1 MKKLVLATAVAALSV
16 TAAQAAPTVYGK
28 AFLTLDLKDGD
39 TDVTVVD
46 RNTGKSTTK
55 SEDWSKDETRSQLN
69 SNASRIG
76 IRGSEA
82 LTANTDVVYQLEY
95 GVDVDANTDQ
105 FYSRDTYLGLS
116 NKQYGTLLAGRL
128 KAIDGRVDYA
138 NVTEGGVMGGD
149 NVLASFDAPRA
160 NNTFAY
166 IAPTYNDV
174 TVSAMYV
181 MDENSDNVVTK
192 NKVLDND
199 GKKIGYFE
207 TTKAGFDTFGRDA
220 FGLAAQYEP
229 NAPYRAGVSYIQAG
243 DALKAVRLSG
253 AYDLSPTYTI
263 GALYQ
268 NTNYDSDDNE
278 NAFTLSVSHKVAQTP
293 WTTYGQVDL
302 VDNANGNANAEKQ
315 RFVLGGKYAFNR
327 ATTGHIYGAYLNT
340 DKLEYETTTTSAG
353 PLLGQT
359 RTVTVSGTEDYS
371 GFGLGAGLEYKF

>member
-1 MKKLVLATAVAALSV
+1 MKKLFLATAVAALSV

-28 AFLTLDLKDGD
+28 AFLTLDLQDGD
-39 TDVTVVD
+39 TDVTVV
-46 RNTGKSTTK
+46 NHTTGVSTTT
-55 SEDWSKDETRSQLN
+55 SEDWDDTRSQLN
-69 SNASRIG
+69 SNSSRIG

-128 KAIDGRVDYA
+128 SAIDGRVDYA
-138 NVTEGGVMGGD
+138 NVTQGGVLGGD
-149 NVLASFDAPRA
+149 NVLASFDSPRA
-160 NNTFAY
+160 NNAFAY

-181 MDENSDNVVTK
+181 MDENNGT
-192 NKVLDND
+192 
-199 GKKIGYFE
+199 
-207 TTKAGFDTFGRDA
+207 DTLGRDA
-220 FGLAAQYEP
+220 FGVAAQYEP

-243 DALKAVRLSG
+243 DFKAARISG
-253 AYDLSPTYTI
+253 AFDLSPATTI

-268 NTNYDSDDNE
+268 NTDNDSDDNE

-302 VDNANGNANAEKQ
+302 VDNVEGYADDEKQ
-315 RFVLGGKYAFNR
+315 RVVLGGKYAFNR
-327 ATTGHIYGAYLNT
+327 ATTGHIYGAYLNE
-340 DKLEYETTTTSAG
+340 EYSEDIAANTTKTTET
-353 PLLGQT
+353 
-359 RTVTVSGTEDYS
+359 S
-371 GFGLGAGLEYKF
+371 GFGIGAGLEYKF

>member
-28 AFLTLDLKDGD
+28 VFLTLDLKDGD
-39 TDVTVVD
+39 KDVTVV
-46 RNTGKSTTK
+46 NHTTGKSTTT
-55 SEDWSKDETRSQLN
+55 SEDWSSEETRSQLN

-166 IAPTYNDV
+166 VAPTYNDV

-192 NKVLDND
+192 NKVLDNN
-199 GKKIGYFE
+199 GNKIGYFE

-220 FGLAAQYEP
+220 FGVAAQYEP
-229 NAPYRAGVSYIQAG
+229 NAPYRAGISYIQAG

-268 NTNYDSDDNE
+268 NTDYDSDDKE

-302 VDNANGNANAEKQ
+302 VDNLEGAKDSEAQ
-315 RFVLGGKYAFNR
+315 RVVIGGKYAYNR
-327 ATTGHIYGAYLNT
+327 ATTGHIYGAYLN
-340 DKLEYETTTTSAG
+340 KEYSEVNSTANTTTT
-353 PLLGQT
+353 
-359 RTVTVSGTEDYS
+359 TETS
-371 GFGLGAGLEYKF
+371 GFGIGAGLEYKF

>member
-39 TDVTVVD
+39 EDVTVVD
-46 RNTGKSTTK
+46 HNTGKSTTT

-82 LTANTDVVYQLEY
+82 LTANTDLVYQLEY
-95 GVDVDANTDQ
+95 GVKVDDNTKEEQ
-105 FYSRDTYLGLS
+105 FKSRDTYLGLA

-128 KAIDGRVDYA
+128 TSIDGRVDYA
-138 NVTEGGVMGGD
+138 NVTQGGVMGGD

-160 NNTFAY
+160 NNAFAY
-166 IAPTYNDV
+166 VAPTYNDV

-181 MDENSDNVVTK
+181 MDEYDFVNT
-192 NKVLDND
+192 
-199 GKKIGYFE
+199 KIGPNDAV
-207 TTKAGFDTFGRDA
+207 KVDRDI

-229 NAPYRAGVSYIQAG
+229 NAPYRAGISYIQAG

-268 NTNYDSDDNE
+268 NTDYDSDDKE

-302 VDNANGNANAEKQ
+302 VDNLYGAKDSEAQ
-315 RFVLGGKYAFNR
+315 RVVIGGKYAYNR
-327 ATTGHIYGAYLNT
+327 ATTGHIYGAYLN
-340 DKLEYETTTTSAG
+340 KEVSEVNSTTTKT
-353 PLLGQT
+353 
-359 RTVTVSGTEDYS
+359 TETS
-371 GFGLGAGLEYKF
+371 GFGIGAGLEYKF

>member
-39 TDVTVVD
+39 TDVTVV
-46 RNTGKSTTK
+46 NHTTGKSTTK
-55 SEDWSKDETRSQLN
+55 SEDWSSEETRSQLN
-69 SNASRIG
+69 SNGSRIG

-95 GVDVDANTDQ
+95 GVKVDDNSTQ
-105 FYSRDTYLGLS
+105 FKSRDTYLGLS

-128 KAIDGRVDYA
+128 KAIDSRVDYA
-138 NVTEGGVMGGD
+138 NVTQGGVMGGD
-149 NVLASFDAPRA
+149 NVLASFDGDRA
-160 NNTFAY
+160 NNTFVY
-166 IAPTYNDV
+166 VAPTYNDV

-181 MDENSDNVVTK
+181 MDENNST
-192 NKVLDND
+192 
-199 GKKIGYFE
+199 
-207 TTKAGFDTFGRDA
+207 DTLKRDA

-268 NTNYDSDDNE
+268 NTDYDSGDKE

-302 VDNANGNANAEKQ
+302 VDNLNGEKDSEAQ
-315 RFVLGGKYAFNR
+315 RVVIGGKYAYNR
-327 ATTGHIYGAYLNT
+327 ATTGHIYGAYLNKEVSKFDSIAKT
-340 DKLEYETTTTSAG
+340 TKTTET
-353 PLLGQT
+353 
-359 RTVTVSGTEDYS
+359 S
-371 GFGLGAGLEYKF
+371 GFGIGAGLEYKF

>member
-28 AFLTLDLKDGD
+28 VFLTLDLKDGD
-39 TDVTVVD
+39 TDVTTV
-46 RNTGKSTTK
+46 NHTTGVSTTT
-55 SEDWSKDETRSQLN
+55 SSDWSDWSSEETRSQLN
-69 SNASRIG
+69 SNSSRIG

-95 GVDVDANTDQ
+95 RVDVDAKDGRN
-105 FYSRDTYLGLS
+105 FESRDTYLGLS

-128 KAIDGRVDYA
+128 SAIDGRVDYA

-149 NVLASFDAPRA
+149 NVLASFDSPRA

-166 IAPTYNDV
+166 VAPTYNDV

-181 MDENSDNVVTK
+181 MDEFTGKEFDANGK
-192 NKVLDND
+192 RLDND
-199 GKKIGYFE
+199 S
-207 TTKAGFDTFGRDA
+207 TDTLGRDA

-229 NAPYRAGVSYIQAG
+229 AAPYRAGVSYIQAG
-243 DALKAVRLSG
+243 DAIKAVRLSG

-268 NTNYDSDDNE
+268 NTDRDDTDDNE

-302 VDNANGNANAEKQ
+302 VDNLKGAKDSEAQ
-315 RFVLGGKYAFNR
+315 RVVIGGKYAYNR
-327 ATTGHIYGAYLNT
+327 ATTGHIYGAYLNKEVSEVNST
-340 DKLEYETTTTSAG
+340 ANKTTKTET
-353 PLLGQT
+353 
-359 RTVTVSGTEDYS
+359 S
-371 GFGLGAGLEYKF
+371 GFGIGAGLEYKF

>member
-28 AFLTLDLKDGD
+28 VFLTLDLNDGD
-39 TDVTVVD
+39 DDVTVV
-46 RNTGKSTTK
+46 NHTTGVSTTT
-55 SEDWSKDETRSQLN
+55 SSDWDDTRSQLN

-82 LTANTDVVYQLEY
+82 LTANTDLVYQLEY
-95 GVDVDANTDQ
+95 GVKVDDNTKEEQ
-105 FYSRDTYLGLS
+105 FKSRDTYLGLA

-149 NVLASFDAPRA
+149 NVLASFDSPRA

-181 MDENSDNVVTK
+181 MDENNST
-192 NKVLDND
+192 
-199 GKKIGYFE
+199 
-207 TTKAGFDTFGRDA
+207 DTLKRDA

-268 NTNYDSDDNE
+268 NTDYDSGDKE

-302 VDNANGNANAEKQ
+302 VDNLNGAKDSEAQ
-315 RFVLGGKYAFNR
+315 RVVIGGKYAYNR
-327 ATTGHIYGAYLNT
+327 ATTGHIYGAYLNKEVSEFNST
-340 DKLEYETTTTSAG
+340 ANKTTTTE
-353 PLLGQT
+353 T
-359 RTVTVSGTEDYS
+359 S
-371 GFGLGAGLEYKF
+371 GFGIGAGLEYKF

>member
-39 TDVTVVD
+39 TDVTVV
-46 RNTGKSTTK
+46 NHTTGKSTTT
-55 SEDWSKDETRSQLN
+55 SEDWDSDETRSQLK

-166 IAPTYNDV
+166 VAPTYNDV

-181 MDENSDNVVTK
+181 MDEFTGKEFDANGK
-192 NKVLDND
+192 RLDND
-199 GKKIGYFE
+199 S
-207 TTKAGFDTFGRDA
+207 TDTLGRDA

-243 DALKAVRLSG
+243 DFKAARLSG
-253 AYDLSPTYTI
+253 AYDLSPATTI

-268 NTNYDSDDNE
+268 NTDYDSDDNE
-278 NAFTLSVSHKVAQTP
+278 NAFTLSAKHKVAQTP
-293 WTTYGQVDL
+293 WTAYGQVDL
-302 VDNANGNANAEKQ
+302 VDNLEGAKDSEAQ
-315 RFVLGGKYAFNR
+315 RVVIGGKYAFNR
-327 ATTGHIYGAYLNT
+327 ATTGHIYGAYLNEEVSKVDST
-340 DKLEYETTTTSAG
+340 AKTTTT
-353 PLLGQT
+353 
-359 RTVTVSGTEDYS
+359 TETS
-371 GFGLGAGLEYKF
+371 GFGIGAGLEYKF

>member
-1 MKKLVLATAVAALSV
+1 MKKLFLATAVAALSV

-28 AFLTLDLKDGD
+28 AFLTLDLQDGD
-39 TDVTVVD
+39 TDVTVV
-46 RNTGKSTTK
+46 NHTTGVSTTT
-55 SEDWSKDETRSQLN
+55 SEDWDDTRSQLN
-69 SNASRIG
+69 SNSSRIG

-128 KAIDGRVDYA
+128 SAIDGRVDYA
-138 NVTEGGVMGGD
+138 NVTQGGVMGGD
-149 NVLASFDAPRA
+149 NVLASFDAKRA

-181 MDENSDNVVTK
+181 MDENNGT
-192 NKVLDND
+192 
-199 GKKIGYFE
+199 
-207 TTKAGFDTFGRDA
+207 DTLGRDA
-220 FGLAAQYEP
+220 FGVAAQYEP

-243 DALKAVRLSG
+243 DFKAARISG
-253 AYDLSPTYTI
+253 AFDLSPATTI

-268 NTNYDSDDNE
+268 NTDNDSDDNE

-302 VDNANGNANAEKQ
+302 VDNVEGYADDEKQ
-315 RFVLGGKYAFNR
+315 RVVLGGKYAFNR
-327 ATTGHIYGAYLNT
+327 ATTGHIYGAYLNEEVSEVDST
-340 DKLEYETTTTSAG
+340 AKTTTT
-353 PLLGQT
+353 
-359 RTVTVSGTEDYS
+359 TETS
-371 GFGLGAGLEYKF
+371 GFGIGAGLEYKF

>member
-28 AFLTLDLKDGD
+28 VFLTLDLKDGD
-39 TDVTVVD
+39 TDVTTV
-46 RNTGKSTTK
+46 NHTTGKSTTT
-55 SEDWSKDETRSQLN
+55 SEDWSSKETRSQLN

-82 LTANTDVVYQLEY
+82 LTANTDLVYQLEY
-95 GVDVDANTDQ
+95 GVKVDDNTQKEQ
-105 FYSRDTYLGLS
+105 FKSRDTYLGLS

-128 KAIDGRVDYA
+128 KAIDSRVDYA
-138 NVTEGGVMGGD
+138 NVTQGGVMGGD

-160 NNTFAY
+160 NNAFAY
-166 IAPTYNDV
+166 VAPTYNDV

-181 MDENSDNVVTK
+181 MDENSDKEVTK
-192 NKVLDND
+192 NKVFDKD
-199 GKKIGYFE
+199 GKEIGYFE

-229 NAPYRAGVSYIQAG
+229 KAPYRAGISYIQAG
-243 DALKAVRLSG
+243 DALKAIRLSG

-268 NTNYDSDDNE
+268 NTDYDKSDKE

-293 WTTYGQVDL
+293 WTTYGQIDL
-302 VDNANGNANAEKQ
+302 VDNLKGAKDSEAQ
-315 RFVLGGKYAFNR
+315 RVVIGGKYAYNR
-327 ATTGHIYGAYLNT
+327 ATTGHIYGAYLN
-340 DKLEYETTTTSAG
+340 KEYSEFNSTANKTTTTE
-353 PLLGQT
+353 T
-359 RTVTVSGTEDYS
+359 S
-371 GFGLGAGLEYKF
+371 GFGVGAGLEYKF